1 MKASK
6 SIIWA
11 STIVLMLF
19 FTSQFGCNK
28 NKKFSFDKPDKAFI
42 PYISGFTGGL
52 IGTMVPIRIRLVNQ
66 FSEEQQQNIEDLFS
80 FTPKIKGK
88 TNWIDKSTIEFVPEQ
103 KLAQGQFYNAEFNL
117 GKLQKMPEKLK
128 VFKFQ
133 FATLHQSAQVVLSPM
148 RCYADGK
155 SKNMFLEGSLET
167 ADWANEANVKKALK
181 ATQNGKTLTI
191 NWLKSNNKK
200 KFHFTIEH
208 IERQTGE
215 GKVLISFEGKEIDC
229 PDDLREI
236 AVVPN
241 SSSFYVLDARLSS
254 DEDPSILVYF
264 SQLIDNKQEL
274 DGLISIYG
282 VNSPGISIEGSL
294 VKVYAQNWDKS
305 SGTVN
310 LDKNIRSADGL
321 LLGEN
326 RSFGFSA
333 KNEKPE
339 VRMLQSGVILPNSK
353 GLIVPFQVAFLNAVD
368 VTVSQVF
375 ENNVLQLMQE
385 TEINEEFYSY
395 SMNKVAKTIL
405 NTRIDL
411 DVKNISNRSKFTTH
425 AIKLDELI
433 KTQPGAIYK
442 IKLSFKKE
450 YSTYPC
456 AEGSSEAELRQIE
469 GPIKQE
475 RSDYSYNEGYDYEYD
490 SYEYNYDEDYS
501 NNYQN
506 RQNPCHQAFYNNV
519 SEASVNILA
528 SDLGI
533 IAQQAGENKWYF
545 TATNL
550 LTAKPASGVTF
561 EVYNF
566 QKQLLTSFNT
576 NSEGFANWTNDS
588 EDEPMFLIGKMGTM
602 RSYLKLNRGRANNVS
617 NFDVSGNEVPEG
629 IKGSIFAE
637 RGVWRPGDTLFVNF
651 VMDDRRNPLPA
662 SHPIIF
668 ELINSRGQSVNK
680 LVKGKAEGASLYSFA
695 CATDANAPTGNYRAQ
710 VKVGN
715 SFFTKTLR
723 VETIIPN
730 RIKINID
737 VPEKG
742 YSVKSASQL
751 ATIKANWLHGA
762 PAAGLRANIKVN
774 ATALKTEFPNFK
786 DYSFS
791 DPTVTFSAEETV
803 LFDAELDDDGKAK
816 FSAIINTDRRS
827 PGTLNLG
834 FNVRVFE
841 QGGAFSS
848 DRFSTQYK
856 AYPTYLGLKLPS
868 KNTQGG
874 LAAAINQSF
883 DLVSVNESG
892 TVVGNK
898 KVSVDVYQINKEWWW
913 QRSEESMGDFYNAN
927 YVKPYLHQDIVTN
940 SNGRGNFKMN
950 VKLDDRG
957 YFLVKVTDVENGHSA
972 GEVIFFGTQND
983 TQTNEF
989 YSATSPINIQLQTA
1003 KKEYEVGEE
1012 IKVNIPT
1019 MSNAQVLISVE
1030 NSHQVLSKKWI
1041 KADGNSTVFTFK
1053 ASKEFAPNVF
1063 VRATVIQPHY
1073 HPENDLP
1080 IRLFGLVRI
1089 NVTDKNTQL
1098 TPIIKMP
1105 ETVRPESVMEVSVS
1119 EKNGKPM
1126 EYCLALVDEGL
1137 LDLTRFKTP
1146 NLWPDFYTQ
1155 EALGVVTWDIFD
1167 DVIGAY
1173 GGELESVVTIGGD
1186 GESAGKGKGKG
1197 TKANRFKP
1205 MVRVISPLFLAAGKT
1220 NKHRIAIPVYVG
1232 SCRLMVIASN
1242 SQGAYGQAEKTVK
1255 VQSPLM
1261 LLGTLP
1267 RVLTPNE
1274 RIKVPINLFANN
1286 LSTKNTQVSITA
1298 EGPVG
1303 FEGATKQTVNFQK
1316 TTDEQLAYFDLKVK
1330 DKTGIAKVFFT
1341 ATSGKEMAKQSIEI
1355 EIRTPNLPIHEDI
1368 EQTVNKNSSFPL
1380 NLPLIGMEGSNKA
1393 TVELSTMP
1401 PINITARLNYLM
1413 TYPHGCVEQT
1423 TSAAF
1428 PQIFVAEMI
1437 DLPEAKLKEMQ
1448 SNVRIAIKKLSQFQ
1462 LSDGSFAYWQ
1472 GLQKGDEWCTSY
1484 VGHFLLEAQKSGYQ
1498 INNSVLDKWK
1508 KYQKNKANQWGIG
1521 NDKSRNYYNDDV
1533 NQAYRLFT
1541 LALAK
1546 MPQTAAMNKLRE
1558 MGNIS
1563 SAAAWRL
1570 ASAYSMIGQAAAAQS
1585 MILKAVNTT
1594 YSSSSWAYSYGSSE
1608 RDDAVAAEAL
1618 IYLQQYSQALLKIK
1632 EISKKLSS
1640 EQYMSTQTTAY
1651 CLLAVNR
1658 FIQAQ
1663 PTSKGINCEMVV
1675 NGKSFTLKSEKPI
1688 LTIDFPTP
1696 TSKGWN
1702 GTITN
1707 KAGGIVY
1714 SRIINTGTPGT
1725 VNVAKA
1731 NSKIDLSVRF
1741 TNSKGNELNTNE
1753 IIQGEDFIASI
1764 TVSNISAGN
1773 EARNLAL
1780 SALFPGAWEIN
1791 NSRME
1796 ENNILNQNEEFDY
1809 QDIRDDRV
1817 LTYFSLP
1824 AKKSI
1829 TYKFRLNAAYVGKFY
1844 APSISC
1850 EAMYD
1855 HTIFARSAGNW
1866 IEVIKRKPK
1875 VNS

>member
-1 MKASK
+1 MKAFK
-6 SIIWA
+6 TIKIA
-11 STIVLMLF
+11 SAAVMLIF
-19 FTSQFGCNK
+19 LITQLGCNK
-28 NKKFSFDKPDKAFI
+28 NKKWSFEKPDKAFI

-52 IGTMVPIRIRLVNQ
+52 VGTLSPIRIRLVNQ
-66 FSEEQQQNIEDLFS
+66 FTEEQQQTTEDLFTFS
-80 FTPKIKGK
+80 PKILGK
-88 TNWIDKSTIEFVPEQ
+88 TVWIDKSTIEFVPDQ
-103 KLAQGQFYNAEFNL
+103 KLNQGQFYKAEFNL
-117 GKLQKMPEKLK
+117 GKLQKMPDKLN
-128 VFKFQ
+128 VFRFQ
-133 FATLHQSAQVVLSPM
+133 FAAMHQSVKVDFMPM

-155 SKNMFLEGSLET
+155 SKNMFLEGTLET
-167 ADWANEANVKKALK
+167 ADWAAEADVKKGLK
-181 ATQNGKTLTI
+181 ATSNGKTLAI
-191 NWLKSNNKK
+191 NWLKSNDKK
-200 KFHFTIEH
+200 KFHFTVEQ
-208 IERQTGE
+208 IERQAGE
-215 GKVLISFEGKEIDC
+215 GKVLISFDGKSIGCD
-229 PDDLREI
+229 DDLQEI

-241 SSSFYVLDARLSS
+241 AQSFYVLDARLSN
-254 DEDPSILVYF
+254 DEDPSVLIYF
-264 SQLIDNKQEL
+264 SQLIDPKQEL
-274 DGLISIYG
+274 DGLVSIYG
-282 VNSPGISIEGSL
+282 VNSPSISIEGSL
-294 VKVYAQNWDKS
+294 VKVYAQNWNKS

-310 LDKNIRSADGL
+310 LDKNIRSADGQNL
-321 LLGEN
+321 MEN
-326 RSFGFSA
+326 RSFAFSSN
-333 KNEKPE
+333 NEKPE
-339 VRMLQSGVILPNSK
+339 IRMLQSGVILPNSK
-353 GLIVPFQVAFLNAVD
+353 GLIVPFQVAYLNAVD
-368 VTVSQVF
+368 VTVYQVF

-385 TEINEEFYSY
+385 TDITEQYYSY
-395 SMNKVAKTIL
+395 SMNKVAKMVL

-411 DVKNISNRSKFTTH
+411 DLKNIRDRNKFTTH
-425 AIKLDELI
+425 AIKIDELI

-450 YSTYPC
+450 YSTFPC
-456 AEGSSEAELRQIE
+456 AEGSSEADLRQIE
-469 GPIKQE
+469 GPIKQKQ
-475 RSDYSYNEGYDYEYD
+475 SHYSYEEEYDYEYD
-490 SYEYNYDEDYS
+490 NYEYDYDEDYS
-501 NNYQN
+501 NYYKN
-506 RQNPCHQAFYNNV
+506 RQNPCHQAFYNNNN
-519 SEASVNILA
+519 ETSVNVLA
-528 SDLGI
+528 SDLGM
-533 IAQQAGENKWYF
+533 IAQQAGDNQWYF

-550 LTAKPASGVTF
+550 ISAKQASGVTF

-566 QKQLLTSFNT
+566 QKQLLATFNS
-576 NSEGFANWTNDS
+576 NNDGFANWTNETD
-588 EDEPMFLIGKMGTM
+588 DEPMFLIGKMGKM
-602 RSYLKLNRGRANNVS
+602 RSYLKLQRGRAINVS
-617 NFDVSGNEVPEG
+617 NFDVSGNDLPEG

-680 LVKGKAEGASLYSFA
+680 LVRGKMEGTSLYAFA

-715 SFFTKTLR
+715 SFFTKTFR

-751 ATIKANWLHGA
+751 AQIKANWLHGS

-774 ATALKTEFPNFK
+774 ATALNTVFPNFK
-786 DYSFS
+786 EYTFN
-791 DPTVTFSAEETV
+791 DPTVTFNAEESV
-803 LFDAELDDDGKAK
+803 LFDAELDDDGKAQ
-816 FSAIINTDRRS
+816 FSAVIKTDRRS

-834 FNVRVFE
+834 YNIRVFE

-856 AYPTYLGLKLPS
+856 AYPTYLGLKLPK
-868 KNTQGG
+868 KNTYGG
-874 LAAAINQSF
+874 LSAEMDQTFEVA
-883 DLVSVNESG
+883 SVNENG
-892 TVVGNK
+892 VPIPNK

-927 YVKPYLHQDIVTN
+927 YVKPYSRQDIVTN
-940 SNGRGNFKMN
+940 SAGKGNFKMS

-957 YFLVKVTDVENGHSA
+957 YFLIKITDVENGHSA
-972 GEVIFFGTQND
+972 GEVIFFGSQSD
-983 TQTNEF
+983 IQTNDF
-989 YSATSPINIQLQTA
+989 YSNTSPINIQLKTD
-1003 KKEYEVGEE
+1003 KKEYEVGDD
-1012 IKVNIPT
+1012 IKINIPT
-1019 MSNAQVLISVE
+1019 MNDAQVLISVE
-1030 NSHQVLSKKWI
+1030 NSHQVLSRKWI
-1041 KADGNSTVFTFK
+1041 KSEGSSTQFK
-1053 ASKEFAPNVF
+1053 LKATKEFAPNVF

-1080 IRLFGLVRI
+1080 IRMFGIVRVSV
-1089 NVTDKNTQL
+1089 NDKNTKL
-1098 TPIIKMP
+1098 NPVIKMP
-1105 ETVRPESVMEVSVS
+1105 ETVRPETVMDVSVS

-1137 LDLTRFKTP
+1137 LDLTRHKTP
-1146 NLWPDFYTQ
+1146 DLWPDFYAQ
-1155 EALGVVTWDIFD
+1155 EALGVITWDIFD
-1167 DVIGAY
+1167 EVIGAY

-1186 GESAGKGKGKG
+1186 AESAGKSKG

-1205 MVRVISPLFLAAGKT
+1205 MVRVISTLFLAAGKI
-1220 NKHRIAIPVYVG
+1220 NKHRIAIPAYVG

-1242 SQGAYGQAEKTVK
+1242 LQGAYGSAEQTVK
-1255 VQSPLM
+1255 IQSPLM
-1261 LLGTLP
+1261 LLATLP

-1274 RIKVPINLFANN
+1274 SIKVPINLFANN
-1286 LSTKNTQVSITA
+1286 LNSKQAQVSISA
-1298 EGPVG
+1298 QGPVR
-1303 FEGATKQTVNFQK
+1303 FEGSTKQTVKFSK

-1330 DKTGIAKVFFT
+1330 DITGIAKVFFQ
-1341 ATSGKEMAKQSIEI
+1341 ASSGGEKASQTIEI
-1355 EIRTPNLPIHEDI
+1355 DIRTPNLPIHEDLEKTI
-1368 EQTVNKNSSFPL
+1368 EKNGNLAL
-1380 NLPLIGMEGSNKA
+1380 NLPLLGMAGTNQA

-1413 TYPHGCVEQT
+1413 SYPHGCVEQT

-1428 PQIFVAEMI
+1428 PQIFVAEII
-1437 DLPEAKLKEMQ
+1437 DLPESKLKEMQ
-1448 SNVRIAIKKLSQFQ
+1448 SNVRIAIKKLGQFQ

-1521 NDKSRNYYNDDV
+1521 NDKSRIYYNDDA

-1558 MGNIS
+1558 SATLS
-1563 SAAAWRL
+1563 SAASWRL
-1570 ASAYSMIGQAAAAQS
+1570 ASAYALIGQASAAQLLA
-1585 MILKAVNTT
+1585 LKANNLGN
-1594 YSSSSWAYSYGSSE
+1594 SPNSWSYSYGSDE
-1608 RDDAVAAEAL
+1608 RDEAVAAEAL
-1618 IYLQQYSQALLKIK
+1618 VYLQQYPQALMKIK
-1632 EISKKLSS
+1632 NISKKLSS
-1640 EQYMSTQTTAY
+1640 DQYMSTQTTAY

-1663 PTSKGINCEMVV
+1663 PSSKGINCEMNM
-1675 NGKSFTLKSEKPI
+1675 NGKMIVLKSEKPI
-1688 LTIDFPTP
+1688 ITTDMPVASL
-1696 TSKGWN
+1696 KGWN

-1707 KAGGIVY
+1707 KAGGLVY
-1714 SRIINTGTPGT
+1714 ARIINTGTPGT
-1725 VNVAKA
+1725 VNVPEAK
-1731 NSKIDLSVRF
+1731 SKINLNVQFAD
-1741 TNSKGNELNTNE
+1741 SKGNSLSTNE
-1753 IIQGEDFIASI
+1753 IVQGEDFVATI

-1824 AKKSI
+1824 SNKSL
-1829 TYKFRLNAAYVGKFY
+1829 TFKFRLNAAYVGKFY

-1855 HTIFARSAGNW
+1855 HTIFARSAGKW
-1866 IEVIKRKPK
+1866 IEVVKRKPK
-1875 VNS
+1875 SNS